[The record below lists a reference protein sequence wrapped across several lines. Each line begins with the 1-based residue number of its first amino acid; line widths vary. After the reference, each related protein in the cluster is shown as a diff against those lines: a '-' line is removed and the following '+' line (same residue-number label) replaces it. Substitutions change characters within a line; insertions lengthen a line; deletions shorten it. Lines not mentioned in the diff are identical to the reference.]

1 VNRYLD
7 TNFIVALITPELLS
21 DRAAAFVA
29 AEPGPLIVSNFAAAE
44 FSSVIARQVR
54 TGERTRDEAS
64 MVLERFDLWANQTI
78 SRAEV
83 TSIDIALATI
93 YLRRLD
99 LTLLTPDGLHIAMA
113 HRLGASLVTFD
124 RRMITAARILGVP
137 VADI

>member
-1 VNRYLD
+1 
-7 TNFIVALITPELLS
+7 
-21 DRAAAFVA
+21 
-29 AEPGPLIVSNFAAAE
+29 
-44 FSSVIARQVR
+44 
-54 TGERTRDEAS
+54 